1 MRLCFYESGAAGNTT
16 DENRSYCF
24 SLLRSCIML
33 FLDQRSNKMKLE
45 EMLKNSAQAAK
56 LLKAVSNERRL
67 LILCYLLE
75 SELSVTEMNDK
86 LGLSQSALS
95 QHLAVLRRQ
104 KLVKTRKEAQ
114 TVFYRIHSEEAVALI
129 GLLHKLYCEKK

>member
-1 MRLCFYESGAAGNTT
+1 MHGANNMNLQ
-16 DENRSYCF
+16 DMVN
-24 SLLRSCIML
+24 
-33 FLDQRSNKMKLE
+33 
-45 EMLKNSAQAAK
+45 NSAKAVR

-67 LILCYLLE
+67 LILCHLL
-75 SELSVTEMNDK
+75 SGELSVGEMHEK

-114 TVFYRIHSEEAVALI
+114 TVFYRLNSAEAEALI
-129 GLLHKLYCEKK
+129 ALMHKLYCSE